1 MDAGDV
7 KETSESTE
15 SSDNRDP
22 NNEQNEGAIGGFANP
37 PVSSSTGAREDNP
50 FSFRHFLR
58 RTQNTGPSPQPDQHR
73 MSEEEFEANRCG
85 GARPKTKARNSRHGL
100 ESDVKSPCGLP
111 DFVQDY
117 LGVEHDLN
125 STNYL
130 NGYHVPDQSFGSN
143 PTSSDSPLDL
153 PRSHSP
159 IHAAGAMPIPLDIAN
174 FASSHVEDDVEHL
187 GTLDLANL
195 NSSLILNDL
204 QPHEEPVLP
213 DAAQAH
219 EINNNENVN
228 SLTQLPDFLSDGPMQ
243 SGRINQETIASH
255 ETSPGI
261 QLAPHSSVMEENA
274 RLRQQLEMST
284 ANERMALARIERLE
298 SLLEE
303 HRRRESEE
311 TSSLERSM
319 EQIESNLKIA
329 TQRAAQSESQVAQL
343 KKENRRL
350 QDEVKSL
357 QEAIRLQYN
366 EETSPSQSRSLNHTA
381 QELHTAANSAERS
394 IRDLLAGVDHL
405 RVVAA
410 ALQSMER
417 IEEVR
422 TKSDRDK

>member
-1 MDAGDV
+1 MDADGT
-7 KETSESTE
+7 KEESE

-22 NNEQNEGAIGGFANP
+22 NNEQSEGAIGGFLQPSA
-37 PVSSSTGAREDNP
+37 SASTGAREDNP

-58 RTQNTGPSPQPDQHR
+58 RSQNTGPCPQPDQHR
-73 MSEEEFEANRCG
+73 MSEEEFEATRCG
-85 GARPKTKARNSRHGL
+85 GARPKTKTRTSRHGV

-125 STNYL
+125 SASYL
-130 NGYHVPDQSFGSN
+130 NGYHVPDQGFGNNSI
-143 PTSSDSPLDL
+143 SSDSPLDL

-174 FASSHVEDDVEHL
+174 FASPHIEDDVEQL

-195 NSSLILNDL
+195 NSSIILNDV
-204 QPHEEPVLP
+204 QPHEEPALP

-243 SGRINQETIASH
+243 SGRMNQESIEASSGNQVTPHNSTI
-255 ETSPGI
+255 
-261 QLAPHSSVMEENA
+261 LEENA
-274 RLRQQLEMST
+274 RLRQQLEMAIT
-284 ANERMALARIERLE
+284 NERMALARIDRLE
-298 SLLEE
+298 TLLEE

-311 TSSLERSM
+311 ASSLERSM

-329 TQRAAQSESQVAQL
+329 TQRATQSESQVVQL

-366 EETSPSQSRSLNHTA
+366 EETSSSQSRSLSHTA
-381 QELHTAANSAERS
+381 QELQTAANSAERS

-422 TKSDRDK
+422 TKRERDK